1 MLFNLL
7 PSICFPFWNAG
18 CKLPH
23 SRVRWYVQR
32 QQQNDNNIRG
42 LGEGRNALPIRPNHN
57 NTLTSQFQTDA
68 IKNELTKRYAKKP
81 SQRTGNTNVKTNAHG
96 ASKYVKLIV
105 TEIYSPKVGISIFRH
120 TKCCEDRSKTFPKI
134 VFVSWMAKDS

>member
-1 MLFNLL
+1 MLSNLL

-18 CKLPH
+18 CKLQH

-42 LGEGRNALPIRPNHN
+42 FGKGRNALPIRPNHN

-68 IKNELTKRYAKKP
+68 IKNELTKTYAKSHHNGQVTQMLK
-81 SQRTGNTNVKTNAHG
+81 QMHMELQNTLN
-96 ASKYVKLIV
+96 S
-105 TEIYSPKVGISIFRH
+105 
-120 TKCCEDRSKTFPKI
+120 
-134 VFVSWMAKDS
+134 